1 MQNEK
6 EVYIDHAATTPC
18 DARVLEVMLPYF
30 GVNFG
35 NPSSIHHIGQHS
47 KMAIEDS
54 RAQVALLIGAR
65 PEEIVFT
72 SGGTESNNLAL
83 QGAADSLRHKGKHI
97 ITSAVEHKAV
107 LEPCHFLEKRGFE
120 ITIIPV
126 DKHGRISP
134 DDVKN
139 NLRDNTI
146 LVSVMHANNEVG
158 TIQPVEEIGKVL
170 RERGILFHTDA
181 VQSAGNIP
189 VDVNALRV
197 DMLSISSHKIYGP
210 KGTGALFIRKGKK
223 ISRVLHGGSHERNR
237 RAGTENVPGIVGF
250 GKACELAKNELD
262 ERMQHV
268 KALREEMRRQIS
280 LCIPDVFFTGHPEK
294 RLPNN
299 LSLCVDSVEGES
311 IIVSLDLKGICVSS
325 GSACMAGALEP
336 SHVLTAMGVPAP
348 LARSAVR
355 FTFGKQNTMEH
366 VNLAITALKEI
377 TEHVRSL
384 MPAAAR
390 A

>member
-1 MQNEK
+1 MKNEK

-83 QGAADSLRHKGKHI
+83 QGAADSLERKGKHI

-189 VDVNALRV
+189 VDVNALSV

-210 KGTGALFIRKGKK
+210 KGAGALFIRKGKK

-262 ERMQHV
+262 ERMRHV
-268 KALREEMRRQIS
+268 KALRDEMRRQIS
-280 LCIPDVFFTGHPEK
+280 LCISDVFFTGHPEK

-355 FTFGKQNTMEH
+355 FTFGTQNTMEH

-384 MPAAAR
+384 MPASSR